1 VPELAALGHRSDIRE
16 VEARLL
22 GIGAAPSVGIG
33 QRGLLVQT
41 ERGNLLWDP
50 PGFVD
55 DAALDAVRRLGG
67 LAAVT
72 ASHPHFYGTIVEWS
86 RAFGAEI
93 LIPAADRAWVTRP
106 DPAIR
111 LWSDRAEVLPGVA
124 IIQCGGHFDGSA
136 VLHWADGAD
145 GRGALLAGD
154 TIMVTPG
161 EDRVTFLRSA
171 PNRLP
176 LPESEVRRVLNA
188 VDGLGYDRVYSGWWT
203 PTVHQNAQSIVRQAG
218 RRYIQW
224 LTGEALASAAQPEGD
239 GPAGTLRSAAGKV
252 YRVRASR
259 PPSSAP
265 SVPPK
270 LGRCQTPRRS
280 LRAASTHPSARASRS
295 GSVPPRG
302 RIHGTRYYG

>member
-1 VPELAALGHRSDIRE
+1 MSVWSCATCANQYPDTPHPPDRCLICSDERQWVPPGGQRWTSLPELAALGHRSDIRE
-16 VEARLL
+16 VEACLL

-33 QRGLLVQT
+33 QRGLLVRT
-41 ERGNLLWDP
+41 DRGNLLWDP

-67 LAAVT
+67 LVAVT

-111 LWSDRAEVLPGVA
+111 LWSDRVEVLPGVT
-124 IIQCGGHFDGSA
+124 IVQCGGHFDGSA

-145 GRGALLAGD
+145 GRGVLLAGD

-161 EDRVTFLRSA
+161 EDRVTFVRSA

-176 LPESEVRRVLNA
+176 LPESEVHRVLHA
-188 VDGLGYDRVYSGWWT
+188 VDGLGYDRIYSGWWT
-203 PTVHQNAQSIVRQAG
+203 PTVHQSAQSIVRQAG

-224 LTGEALASAAQPEGD
+224 LTGEALADAALPEGD
-239 GPAGTLRSAAGKV
+239 GQSGNLPIARSAAPASNGCQRNGKS
-252 YRVRASR
+252 AS
-259 PPSSAP
+259 S
-265 SVPPK
+265 
-270 LGRCQTPRRS
+270 
-280 LRAASTHPSARASRS
+280 
-295 GSVPPRG
+295 
-302 RIHGTRYYG
+302 

>member
-1 VPELAALGHRSDIRE
+1 VPPSGQRWTSLPELAALGHRSDIRQVE
-16 VEARLL
+16 VGLL
-22 GIGAAPSVGIG
+22 GIGAAPAVGIG

-41 ERGNLLWDP
+41 GHGNLLWDP

-55 DAALDAVRRLGG
+55 DAALDAVRGLGG

-93 LIPAADRAWVTRP
+93 LIPEADRAWVTRP

-111 LWSDRAEVLPGVA
+111 LWADRTEVLPGVT
-124 IIQCGGHFDGSA
+124 IVQCGGHFDGSA

-161 EDRVTFLRSA
+161 EDRVTFVRSA

-176 LPESEVRRVLNA
+176 LPESEVRRVLTA
-188 VDGLGYDRVYSGWWT
+188 VDGLDYDRVYSGWWT
-203 PTVHQNAQSIVRQAG
+203 PTVHADARSIVRQAG
-218 RRYIQW
+218 RRYVQW
-224 LTGEALASAAQPEGD
+224 LTGEALAGPARPASD
-239 GPAGTLRSAAGKV
+239 GP
-252 YRVRASR
+252 
-259 PPSSAP
+259 
-265 SVPPK
+265 
-270 LGRCQTPRRS
+270 
-280 LRAASTHPSARASRS
+280 S
-295 GSVPPRG
+295 GN
-302 RIHGTRYYG
+302 